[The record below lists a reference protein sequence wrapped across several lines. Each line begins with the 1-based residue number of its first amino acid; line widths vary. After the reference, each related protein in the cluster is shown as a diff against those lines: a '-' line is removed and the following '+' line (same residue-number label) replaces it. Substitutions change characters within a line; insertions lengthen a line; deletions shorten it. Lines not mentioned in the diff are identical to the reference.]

1 MNSEKQ
7 MERIYRVDQHKFVA
21 LSCLW
26 TSEERT
32 QIILQQVKKEKT
44 KHSLP
49 LRMNW
54 MIIRINDE
62 RLHSVTGLAEHLRTF
77 QFHIREQRFG

>member
-1 MNSEKQ
+1 MTVGHSGSLRICIISVINSRRAVNLQRNRRKEF
-7 MERIYRVDQHKFVA
+7 YRVDQHKFVA

-32 QIILQQVKKEKT
+32 QIILQQVKKEKS

-54 MIIRINDE
+54 MIMYLDE
-62 RLHSVTGLAEHLRTF
+62 
-77 QFHIREQRFG
+77 